1 MQLPLPATLNSKK
14 YNVKNKL
21 NSSIT
26 ALLAAVAVDKAGRKP
41 LLIISCLG
49 CGIALVGE
57 AVYFYLQDVAK
68 TDVQYLS
75 WLPTTGLIFYL
86 LMNPI
91 GIFTLPYVLLG
102 ELFATN
108 IKAMAVSVSTIFG
121 VTLGFLV
128 TKFFE
133 PISESLGLYV
143 VFALFA
149 GACVMGA
156 IFVYFVQPETKG
168 KTLTEIQAKLNRS
181 VNKVEPNIEAIEK
194 K

>member
-1 MQLPLPATLNSKK
+1 MK
-14 YNVKNKL
+14 
-21 NSSIT
+21 I
-26 ALLAAVAVDKAGRKP
+26 VA
-41 LLIISCLG
+41 
-49 CGIALVGE
+49 
-57 AVYFYLQDVAK
+57 FM
-68 TDVQYLS
+68 T
-75 WLPTTGLIFYL
+75 
-86 LMNPI
+86 
-91 GIFTLPYVLLG
+91 
-102 ELFATN
+102 TN